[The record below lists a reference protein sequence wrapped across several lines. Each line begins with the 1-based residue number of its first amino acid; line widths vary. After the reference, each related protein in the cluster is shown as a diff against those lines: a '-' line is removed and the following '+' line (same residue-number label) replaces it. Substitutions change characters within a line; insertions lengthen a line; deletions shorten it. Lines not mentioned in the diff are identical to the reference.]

1 MKVIIAG
8 GRDFNNYSLLEKEVD
23 RILTGITD
31 IEVVS
36 GAARGADN
44 LGTVYA
50 RQHGYAVRTF
60 IADWELYGKSAG
72 FARNGDM
79 AAYAKG
85 DGMLIAFWDGKSS
98 GTRHMI
104 NIAKSTGLIVHV
116 FNYTKKESI

>member
-50 RQHGYAVRTF
+50 RQHGHKLKTF
-60 IADWELYGKSAG
+60 LANWELYGKSAG

-79 AAYAKG
+79 AAYANG

-104 NIAKSTGLIVHV
+104 NIAKSTGLTVHV
-116 FNYTKKESI
+116 FNYTKKELA

>member
-23 RILTGITD
+23 KLLAGITD
-31 IEVVS
+31 IEIVS

-44 LGTVYA
+44 LGVVYA
-50 RQHGYAVRTF
+50 RQHGHKLKTF
-60 IADWELYGKSAG
+60 LANWELYGKSAG

-79 AAYAKG
+79 AAYAK

-104 NIAKSTGLIVHV
+104 NIAKSTGLTVHV
-116 FNYTKKESI
+116 FNYTKEDLI

>member
-1 MKVIIAG
+1 MKVIVAG

-44 LGTVYA
+44 LGAVYA

-116 FNYTKKESI
+116 FNYTKEELV